1 MQLETDGCRAVIDP
15 EYGGRL
21 TSFSVDG
28 RELLVR
34 EGKDMYHWGSFVMA
48 PWVGRLRGGAFSWNG
63 REHRFP
69 LNAGG
74 HALHGLVTPAP
85 WQEVGPGTVAVDLP
99 EPWPWRG
106 RLVHSMELEPG
117 LARFRLELTAE
128 EPMPAALGWH
138 PWFLREIAAPDGSK
152 AGPVVL
158 NAQPRAMYGN
168 DETGLPSGELVPPP
182 DLPWDYAFVDLT
194 EPPRATWPGFL
205 ELTVESSC
213 PIYVLYDW
221 EPQGICIEPWTAPP
235 NSLNMP
241 GQAIV
246 RPGEPLVATMTWRW
260 RRLIGVGGQ

>member
-1 MQLETDGCRAVIDP
+1 
-15 EYGGRL
+15 
-21 TSFSVDG
+21 
-28 RELLVR
+28 
-34 EGKDMYHWGSFVMA
+34 
-48 PWVGRLRGGAFSWNG
+48 
-63 REHRFP
+63 
-69 LNAGG
+69 
-74 HALHGLVTPAP
+74 
-85 WQEVGPGTVAVDLP
+85 
-99 EPWPWRG
+99 
-106 RLVHSMELEPG
+106 
-117 LARFRLELTAE
+117 
-128 EPMPAALGWH
+128 
-138 PWFLREIAAPDGSK
+138 
-152 AGPVVL
+152 
-158 NAQPRAMYGN
+158 MYGN